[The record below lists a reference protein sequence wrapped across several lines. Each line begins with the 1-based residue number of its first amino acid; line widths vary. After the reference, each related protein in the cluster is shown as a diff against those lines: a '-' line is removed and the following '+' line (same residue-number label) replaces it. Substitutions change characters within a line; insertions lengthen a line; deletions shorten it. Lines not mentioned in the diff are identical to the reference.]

1 MHQRRD
7 LYLAQINDLRGAAH
21 DADRG
26 DLAAA
31 LQAFAQ
37 APDMHIGD
45 APNDVAPGLDGAA

>member
-1 MHQRRD
+1 

-31 LQAFAQ
+31 LLAFAQ

>member
-7 LYLAQINDLRGAAH
+7 LYLAQINDLRGAH

-31 LQAFAQ
+31 LLAFAQ